1 MNIFCLPFIFDYCQQ
16 VLFTL
21 RVSSLISQLNDAFV
35 DIFEDDDFF
44 HFSQE
49 SKFTSPLC
57 IYIILATDTE
67 AESRASHNCYS
78 VKNMLTLIA
87 FKWLINELLLAREW
101 SEVIIIW
108 WIVSIKFIRL
118 FKKFSLLNLY
128 SNDSPWNFNYIVKS
142 KCKMPFSQ
150 LLKGYIFYIFLIWA
164 IQC

>member
-35 DIFEDDDFF
+35 DIFEDEDSF

-118 FKKFSLLNLY
+118 FKKFSLLKSLFKRFPLEFQLY
-128 SNDSPWNFNYIVKS
+128 
-142 KCKMPFSQ
+142 CKI
-150 LLKGYIFYIFLIWA
+150 KV
-164 IQC
+164 